1 MERLKWSILV
11 GGGAKQKHNAQ
22 KPSRFSLRGVTMA
35 KLIRTNKPP
44 SSPPLCHTIISLFP
58 AKMQTPDRRK
68 ENINNNN
75 NNNNNN
81 DNNNN
86 HNHNQK

>member
-11 GGGAKQKHNAQ
+11 GGAKQKHNVQ
-22 KPSRFSLRGVTMA
+22 KPASFSLRGVTMA
-35 KLIRTNKPP
+35 KLIRTNKLP

-68 ENINNNN
+68 ENINNNH
-75 NNNNNN
+75 
-81 DNNNN
+81 N